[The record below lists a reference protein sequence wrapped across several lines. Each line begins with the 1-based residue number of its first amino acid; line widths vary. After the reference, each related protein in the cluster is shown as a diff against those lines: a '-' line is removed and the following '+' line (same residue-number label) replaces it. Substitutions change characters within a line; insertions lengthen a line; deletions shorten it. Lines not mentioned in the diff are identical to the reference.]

1 MRLSAHLPRHRSL
14 HSCTPCA
21 APCGQLFVGR
31 TRFRVACRSGHSVTE
46 AATTFES
53 RRGKGKGCASSRN
66 FRALTP
72 CGRSGTEAG
81 LFFQNLFLFS
91 GVETPLSVPPR
102 WLLSLVKAIWGNCL
116 KGSFQL
122 QRKKLRGSGWIKGDG
137 ESLGCQVKGTVNN
150 CGGFR

>member
-1 MRLSAHLPRHRSL
+1 MRVRLSAHLPRHRSL

-21 APCGQLFVGR
+21 APYGQLFAGR

-46 AATTFES
+46 AAPTFES

-81 LFFQNLFLFS
+81 PFFQNLFLFF

-102 WLLSLVKAIWGNCL
+102 WLLSLVKAIWGELL
-116 KGSFQL
+116 KRQFSTPEEKAPGEWAD
-122 QRKKLRGSGWIKGDG
+122 QRRW
-137 ESLGCQVKGTVNN
+137 
-150 CGGFR
+150 